1 MSSVSY
7 TIDDAGI
14 AVLTINTPG
23 STVNRLGHE
32 SFLSLEEFL
41 NKVERELDMLESSD
55 EIRAVVITSAKDGSF
70 ISGADPGEFLGFTL
84 ADEGRSYSLKAQ
96 ELAEKIENSRAP
108 FVAAINGECLGLGL
122 ELAIACKYRV
132 GADNRKTALGLD
144 QIDFGLIP
152 CAGGILRLA
161 KLIGTKETLDMILS
175 GEAHDSHHSR
185 QIGILDE
192 VVPEEYLMSIARK
205 RALDLS
211 GKEFKPRRL
220 RFGGVANALI
230 KENPV
235 SRKMYF
241 DKAKKEIKESRELYL
256 TASRM
261 AIEALEIG
269 VASFNRGL
277 HVESVYFGE
286 LAVTGYS
293 RQLIRSGI
301 AIDEVR
307 NDAGFSK
314 AGHKT
319 ARKKTEKIALVGEET
334 HGAGIACLAAEKGV
348 RVRIKSRDAGG
359 AAKNLKACFDFF
371 MEKLAN
377 HETDELGAEKSLD
390 LISAAPDYTGFKR
403 ADIVIESAGEDPDVK
418 RGILKDV
425 EPLMSGECIY
435 VSNSF
440 ALPVALISGAS
451 KRPER
456 VVGMR
461 IPGPVQETEL
471 MEVAVTEDT
480 SQETVAELIEFGKSL
495 GKIPLVVKNKAGFYT
510 TRIQLAYFNEAL
522 HLLGEGIG
530 AQDIEDAMIQ
540 FGFPEGPLSAMDE
553 IGLDLVQT
561 GSRIAFK
568 QSAERMKPLSML
580 DRMIEDGRTGV
591 RGGRGFYRYGRDEK
605 RLDRSLNKLLALEE
619 EDSDGISQEYIQDR
633 LVLAMVNEAM
643 LCLQDEV
650 IGSARDGDVGAL
662 LGLGFPT
669 YRGGPFRYVDSAGA
683 GEILKKLHNLSVRY
697 GTRYTPPV
705 ILKNTAVGGN
715 KFYEN

>member
-1 MSSVSY
+1 MSSISY
-7 TIDDAGI
+7 TIDNTGI
-14 AVLTINTPG
+14 AVVTINTPG
-23 STVNRLGHE
+23 SAVNVLDQE
-32 SFLSLEEFL
+32 SFLALEEFL
-41 NKVERELDMLESSD
+41 NKIDREFDMLESND
-55 EIRAVVITSAKDGSF
+55 EIRAVVIVSAKDGSF
-70 ISGADPGEFLGFTL
+70 INGADPGEYLNFTL

-96 ELAEKIENSRAP
+96 EITEKIENSRAP
-108 FVAAINGECLGLGL
+108 FVAAIGGACLGLGL

-132 GADNRKTALGLD
+132 GVNNKKTALGLN
-144 QIDFGLIP
+144 QIDFGIIP
-152 CAGGILRLA
+152 CAGGVLRLA
-161 KLIGTKETLDMILS
+161 KLIGTKETLDLILS
-175 GEAHDSHHSR
+175 AEVLDADHSKR
-185 QIGILDE
+185 TGLLDE
-192 VVPEEYLMSIARK
+192 VVPEEYLLSIARK
-205 RALDLS
+205 RAAELS
-211 GKEFKPRRL
+211 SKEFKPRRF
-220 RFGGVANALI
+220 RFGGMTNVLI

-235 SRKMYF
+235 SRRMYF

-277 HVESVYFGE
+277 HAESVYFGE

-307 NDAGFSK
+307 NDIRFTK

-319 ARKKTEKIALVGEET
+319 RKIAEKIALVGEET
-334 HGAGIACLAAEKGV
+334 HGAGIACLAAENGI
-348 RVRIKSRDAGG
+348 RVRMKSSDLAG
-359 AAKNLKACFDFF
+359 AAKNMKACFDFF
-371 MEKLAN
+371 MEKVAN
-377 HETDELGAEKSLD
+377 HETAELGAEKKLD
-390 LISAAPDYTGFKR
+390 LISASSEYTGFKR
-403 ADIVIESAGEDPDVK
+403 ADIVIETAGEDLDVK

-425 EPLMSGECIY
+425 ESVMGGDYIY

-440 ALPVALISGAS
+440 ALPVELIAGAS
-451 KRPER
+451 KRPDR
-456 VVGMR
+456 IVGMR
-461 IPGPVQETEL
+461 IPGSVHETEL
-471 MEVAVTEDT
+471 MEVAVAEGT
-480 SQETVAELIEFGKSL
+480 SQETVAELIEFAKGL

-522 HLLGEGIG
+522 HLLEEGIG
-530 AQDIEDAMIQ
+530 AEDIEDAMMQ

-553 IGLDLVQT
+553 IGLDLIHK
-561 GSRIAFK
+561 GSQLAFR
-568 QSAERMKPLSML
+568 QSAERMKPLSLL
-580 DRMIEDGRTGV
+580 DSMIGDGRTGV
-591 RGGRGFYRYGRDEK
+591 GSGRGFYRYGRDEK
-605 RLDRSLNKLLALEE
+605 RLDRSLHKLLALEE
-619 EDSDGISQEYIQDR
+619 GDSESVSQEYIQDR

-650 IGSARDGDVGAL
+650 IGSAREGDVGAL

-705 ILKNTAVGGN
+705 ILKNAAVGGN

>member
-1 MSSVSY
+1 MSY
-7 TIDDAGI
+7 TIDDNGI
-14 AVLTINTPG
+14 AVVTINTTG
-23 STVNRLGHE
+23 SAVNRLGHE
-32 SFLSLEEFL
+32 SFLYLEEFL
-41 NKVERELDMLESSD
+41 NKVERDLDMLESSD
-55 EIRAVVITSAKDGSF
+55 EIRAVVIVSAKDGSF
-70 ISGADPGEFLGFTL
+70 ISGADPGEYLNFTL

-96 ELAEKIENSRAP
+96 EIAEKIENSRAP
-108 FVAAINGECLGLGL
+108 FVAAINGSCLGLGL
-122 ELAIACKYRV
+122 ELAIACKYRI
-132 GADNRKTALGLD
+132 GADNRKTELGLD
-144 QIDFGLIP
+144 QIEFGLIP
-152 CAGGILRLA
+152 CAGGMLRLA
-161 KLIGTKETLDMILS
+161 RLIGTKETLDMILG
-175 GEAHDSHHSR
+175 GEVIDPHHSK
-185 QIGILDE
+185 QIGLLDE
-192 VVPEEYLMSIARK
+192 VVPEEYLLSIARK
-205 RALDLS
+205 RALGLS
-211 GKEFKPRRL
+211 SKEFKPKRL

-230 KENPV
+230 RENPV

-241 DKAKKEIKESRELYL
+241 DKAKKEIKESRDLSL

-293 RQLIRSGI
+293 RQLIRSSI

-307 NDAGFSK
+307 NDMRYSK
-314 AGHKT
+314 AGNKS
-319 ARKKTEKIALVGEET
+319 KKRAEKIVLVGEEV
-334 HGAGIACLAAEKGV
+334 HGAAIACLAAENGI
-348 RVRIKSRDAGG
+348 RVRIKSKDVSA

-371 MEKLAN
+371 MERLAD
-377 HETDELGAEKSLD
+377 HETDELSVEKNLD

-403 ADIVIESAGEDPDVK
+403 ADIVIESSGEDLDLK

-425 EPLMSGECIY
+425 ESLMGGDCIY

-440 ALPVALISGAS
+440 ALPVALIAGGS
-451 KRPER
+451 KKPER
-456 VVGMR
+456 VIGMR
-461 IPGPVQETEL
+461 IPGPVQDTEL
-471 MEVAVTEDT
+471 MEVAVSEYT

-495 GKIPLVVKNKAGFYT
+495 GKTPLVVKNKAGFYT
-510 TRIQLAYFNEAL
+510 TRIQLVYFNEAL

-530 AQDIEDAMIQ
+530 AQGIEDAMMQ
-540 FGFPEGPLSAMDE
+540 FGFPEGPLSSMDE
-553 IGLDLVQT
+553 IGIDLVQK
-561 GSRIAFK
+561 GSQIAFK

-580 DRMIEDGRTGV
+580 DAMIEDGRTGV
-591 RGGRGFYRYGRDEK
+591 SSGRGFYRYARDEK
-605 RLDRSLNKLLALEE
+605 RLDRSLNKLLSLEE
-619 EDSDGISQEYIQDR
+619 EDSESISQDYIQDR

-650 IGSARDGDVGAL
+650 IGSAREGDVGAL

-669 YRGGPFRYVDSAGA
+669 YRGGPFRYVDSSGA

-705 ILKNTAVGGN
+705 ILKSAAVGGN